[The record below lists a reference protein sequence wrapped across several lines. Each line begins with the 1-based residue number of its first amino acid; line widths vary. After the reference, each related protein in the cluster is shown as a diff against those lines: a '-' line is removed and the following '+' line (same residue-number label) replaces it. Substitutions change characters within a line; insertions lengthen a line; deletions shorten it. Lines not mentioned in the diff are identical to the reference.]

1 MTPVMECLSWTA
13 HTLTF
18 QNIDEEEEDMMQLRW

>member
-1 MTPVMECLSWTA
+1 MTPVMECLSLTA

-18 QNIDEEEEDMMQLRW
+18 QNIDEEEDMMQLRW